1 MEAGTRWGENS
12 LQRLWIACVLLR
24 FRPHCRNLN
33 EFPDM
38 TDYAKLMRKRDK
50 AGGNGDAPR
59 IDMDTL
65 RASARA
71 ADLADKSHSR
81 SKASRSQQ
89 SIEPTSPMEPGKP
102 LPQQH
107 HQGSFQLVQMMP
119 QDLAPPPPHPEPIRV
134 PPPQQQQHSHQS
146 MPQSASSLSAAP
158 PPPWAT
164 NVPSSSAGGARGYA
178 PDQLQHQS
186 FMRTSQHPTATH
198 TSPR

>member
-1 MEAGTRWGENS
+1 MEAGTRWGKNS

-24 FRPHCRNLN
+24 FHPHCRNLN

-65 RASARA
+65 RASVRA

-134 PPPQQQQHSHQS
+134 PPPQQQHSHPS
-146 MPQSASSLSAAP
+146 MPQSTSSLSAAP